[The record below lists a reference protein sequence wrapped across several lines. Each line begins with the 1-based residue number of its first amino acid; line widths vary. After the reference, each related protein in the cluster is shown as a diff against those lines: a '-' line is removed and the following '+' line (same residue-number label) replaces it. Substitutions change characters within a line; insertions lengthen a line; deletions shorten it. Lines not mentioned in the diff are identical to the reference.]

1 MMFIRAMQAEKPFL
15 HNISKIL
22 KRDHNW
28 QGPPCRESGLT
39 VLVRFRDA
47 SFLLPLRPARRQSQK
62 ALKHLAAQEG
72 NLRRWLEAFSGGTQ
86 NSANSCKLCLLSRSS
101 RRFFDLNPQYLSLVW
116 FISTW
121 KEYLDW
127 LWHFSCLFL
136 FYVLLPLFI
145 PSIVCCICLECC
157 ILEVQTQFAD
167 LTRGRAGGCCRTWRT
182 DGISWPETVEPF
194 TWHSGNHETTQM
206 NLGNWTFV
214 WLGVWK
220 PELCKTLVIPG
231 CLPLNRSV
239 VNVYWHLQ
247 Y

>member
-1 MMFIRAMQAEKPFL
+1 MHL
-15 HNISKIL
+15 SCSL
-22 KRDHNW
+22 CD
-28 QGPPCRESGLT
+28 
-39 VLVRFRDA
+39 
-47 SFLLPLRPARRQSQK
+47 LPRRQSQK